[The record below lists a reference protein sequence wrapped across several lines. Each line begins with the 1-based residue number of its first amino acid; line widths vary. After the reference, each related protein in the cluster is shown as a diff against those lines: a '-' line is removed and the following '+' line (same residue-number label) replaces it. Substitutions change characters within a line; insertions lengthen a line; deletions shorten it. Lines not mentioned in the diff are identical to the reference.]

1 MKSLILIFFVYI
13 TVFIV
18 GTSFRTA
25 NEPIITE
32 HNCTMAIETIKIT
45 IDSKTFTA
53 TLLNNATTK
62 AFKELLPLTIRM
74 TELNGNEKYYDFP
87 ESLPTNSSNIDVIQK
102 GDIMLY
108 RSNTLVLFY
117 DNFSTSYAYTKIGK
131 INDPTG
137 LAEALGTGNV
147 SIRFE
152 NM

>member
-1 MKSLILIFFVYI
+1 MKSLILILFVHI
-13 TVFIV
+13 AVFIV
-18 GTSFRTA
+18 GTSYRKA
-25 NEPIITE
+25 NEPIIME
-32 HNCTMAIETIKIT
+32 RNCTMAIETIKIT
-45 IDSKTFTA
+45 IHSKTFTA
-53 TLLNNATTK
+53 TLLNSATTK
-62 AFKELLPLTIRM
+62 AFKKLLPLTIYM

-87 ESLPTNSSNIDVIQK
+87 ESFPIDSSNIDVIKK

-152 NM
+152 NK